1 MMKKR
6 EPTMENDEEETKTMT
21 NYEKQRN
28 TNET

>member
-21 NYEKQRN
+21 NYEK
-28 TNET
+28 